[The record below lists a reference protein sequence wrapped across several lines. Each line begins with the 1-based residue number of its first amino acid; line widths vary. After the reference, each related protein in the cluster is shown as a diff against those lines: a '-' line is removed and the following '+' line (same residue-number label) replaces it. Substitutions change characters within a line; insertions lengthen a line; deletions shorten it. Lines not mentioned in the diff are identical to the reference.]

1 MSDLNISK
9 TSTTHRP
16 VTCENCN
23 LENLC
28 MPKGL
33 DKQEIGGLA
42 LLVNRNNIRQRGEAI
57 YHAGSPFRG
66 MIALRSGSAKLA
78 SFDQNGNELVVAFIL
93 PGEIVGF
100 DGLATQL
107 HNCTVTALETLNYCH
122 LPAHKIEQ
130 LVINSPGLIYV
141 LLQRSCNELDSQV
154 QKMLM
159 SRHSAEKRVAN
170 FILNISER
178 LRVRGYSELEFRLSM
193 SRKEIGNHLGIAHE
207 TVSRIIQLFQSR
219 QFIEIKS
226 KQLRIIDKKELFNF
240 LQPIH

>member
-1 MSDLNISK
+1 
-9 TSTTHRP
+9 
-16 VTCENCN
+16 
-23 LENLC
+23 

-33 DKQEIGGLA
+33 DRQQIGGLA

-66 MIALRSGSAKLA
+66 MIALRSGSAKLV
-78 SFDQNGNELVVAFIL
+78 SFDQQGNEFVVAFIL

-107 HNCTVTALETLNYCH
+107 HNCTATALETVNYCH
-122 LPAHKIEQ
+122 LPSHKIEQ
-130 LVINSPGLIYV
+130 LAHNTPSLVHV

-154 QKMLM
+154 QKMLIN
-159 SRHSAEKRVAN
+159 RHSAEKRVAN

-178 LRVRGYSELEFRLSM
+178 LRIRGYSEFEFRLSM
-193 SRKEIGNHLGIAHE
+193 SREEIGNHLGIAHE
-207 TVSRIIQLFQSR
+207 TVSRIIQLFQAR
-219 QFIEIKS
+219 QIIEVKS

-240 LQPIH
+240 LQLIH

>member
-9 TSTTHRP
+9 TSMTHQP

-23 LENLC
+23 LDNLC

-33 DKQEIGGLA
+33 DRQQIGGLA
-42 LLVNRNNIRQRGEAI
+42 LLVNRNNIRHRGEAI

-66 MIALRSGSAKLA
+66 MIALRSGSAKLV
-78 SFDQNGNELVVAFIL
+78 SFDQQGNEFVVAFIL

-100 DGLATQL
+100 DGLAKQL
-107 HNCTVTALETLNYCH
+107 HNCTATALETVNYCH
-122 LPAHKIEQ
+122 LPSHKIEQ
-130 LVINSPGLIYV
+130 LAHNTPSLVHV

-154 QKMLM
+154 QKMLIN
-159 SRHSAEKRVAN
+159 RHSAEKRVAN

-178 LRVRGYSELEFRLSM
+178 LRVRGYSEFEFRLSM
-193 SRKEIGNHLGIAHE
+193 SREEIGNHLGIAHK
-207 TVSRIIQLFQSR
+207 TVSRIIQLFQAR
-219 QFIEIKS
+219 QIIEVKS

-240 LQPIH
+240 LQLIH